1 MKLRITTLD
10 DLKVLRYWI
19 TDKVSCRIWAG
30 PLVGFPFSVESLIED
45 ISYQENNTSSLVND
59 EDLFLG
65 MGQIFEKNERLHL
78 ARIIVSPDYRGRGF
92 GKDLCIQLIHKGI
105 DKHGQKEFSL
115 NVYKNNKI
123 AINLYKSLGFYP
135 VEKAPYDSKSAEDS
149 IYMILKSP
157 YHF

>member
-10 DLKVLRYWI
+10 DFKILRYWI
-19 TDKVSCRIWAG
+19 PDKVSCRIWAG
-30 PLVGFPFSVESLIED
+30 PLVGFPFTVESLIED
-45 ISYQENNTSSLVND
+45 LCYHENNTFSLVND

-105 DKHGQKEFSL
+105 EKFGEKEFSL
-115 NVYKNNKI
+115 NVYRNNKT
-123 AINLYKSLGFYP
+123 AIGLYENLGFHP
-135 VEKAPYDSKSAEDS
+135 VKKVPLDSKSAEDS
-149 IYMILKSP
+149 IYMILKPP
-157 YHF
+157 YQF